1 MLNCYEESLL
11 KNSTLPSEWQS
22 QSSLDEFF
30 SFLQSNWDQRYVLFE
45 DNKLSK
51 KQQFI
56 EFLGSKSIKTQ
67 NYVGTIV
74 FKNHQLNI
82 FPKVFRSEK
91 DDNDISDLKMD
102 HLMKNLVQWIS
113 YCNRMNYPFININ
126 ADLDDAAN
134 LKELFVSL
142 YVRSVQ
148 NTLDRGLFYRYEEH
162 TEDVRS
168 IKGKFDIK
176 DYIIRKYPNGKMD
189 TFKCTFSEFE
199 YDNVLNRIIKFTC
212 KSLLSETSVKNQKII
227 RNILIKLS
235 DVSDVRCTP
244 QDCDTIRLNYLQRH
258 YQTILTLSKIFLL
271 NKTSSYNLDNNESF
285 CFLFPT
291 EYLFEGFIGGFLQ
304 ETLQGKAKV
313 RLQASEV
320 SLINDVVIGGKS
332 FGSAFKMRHD
342 ILVEHKEKGLFILDT
357 KYKQLERIQKTIEY
371 KNYLSATVD
380 QDDLYQVIEYAAH
393 RELTD
398 VYLLYPMY
406 RYESEENEDTF
417 LVRETVSGKQKISV
431 HIIRLP
437 FIFEDD
443 IEITKRLLAKE
454 ILKIF

>member
-1 MLNCYEESLL
+1 M
-11 KNSTLPSEWQS
+11 
-22 QSSLDEFF
+22 
-30 SFLQSNWDQRYVLFE
+30 
-45 DNKLSK
+45 
-51 KQQFI
+51 
-56 EFLGSKSIKTQ
+56 
-67 NYVGTIV
+67 
-74 FKNHQLNI
+74 
-82 FPKVFRSEK
+82 
-91 DDNDISDLKMD
+91 
-102 HLMKNLVQWIS
+102 
-113 YCNRMNYPFININ
+113 
-126 ADLDDAAN
+126 
-134 LKELFVSL
+134 
-142 YVRSVQ
+142 
-148 NTLDRGLFYRYEEH
+148 
-162 TEDVRS
+162 
-168 IKGKFDIK
+168 
-176 DYIIRKYPNGKMD
+176 
-189 TFKCTFSEFE
+189 
-199 YDNVLNRIIKFTC
+199 
-212 KSLLSETSVKNQKII
+212 
-227 RNILIKLS
+227 
-235 DVSDVRCTP
+235 SDVRCTP

-320 SLINDVVIGGKS
+320 PLINDVVIGGKS

-380 QDDLYQVIEYAAH
+380 QDDLYQIIEYAAH

-417 LVRETVSGKQKISV
+417 LVRETVSGNQKISV
-431 HIIRLP
+431 HIVRLP

-443 IEITKRLLAKE
+443 IEATKEHLKKE
-454 ILKIF
+454 IEKLF